1 MTITEDAES
10 APRRAAPVKRGSLRK
25 RAYDQ
30 LKQMILSGALSPGER
45 LSEIRLSTALGVSR
59 TPLREAL
66 MSLET
71 EGLVIGKPNSGYIVV
86 QLDIE
91 TVREL
96 LVAREGLDGY
106 AAELAARTATNADL
120 DRLRGVMEQIEDLGR
135 TRTRAPEHIAREL
148 ELGLKV
154 HEVIVAAT
162 GNRILCEMTT
172 RIYEQLRTALWLE
185 VLWIDLWDEA
195 VAEHRAIVEAV
206 IARDGPQASEAA
218 RRHVRGSIENI
229 SRIQNIQLHR
239 RRAGGLLPLAGV

>member
-1 MTITEDAES
+1 MTSIQDTESPSLHTE
-10 APRRAAPVKRGSLRK
+10 PVKRGSLRK
-25 RAYDQ
+25 RAYSE

-45 LSEIRLSTALGVSR
+45 LSELRLSGVLGLSR

-66 MSLET
+66 MQLET
-71 EGLVIGKPNSGYIVV
+71 EGLVIGKPNNGYVVV
-86 QLDIE
+86 QLDLA
-91 TVREL
+91 TVHDL

-106 AAELAARTATNADL
+106 AAELAAKTASEADL
-120 DRLRGVMEQIEDLGR
+120 ERLRAVMQEIEELGR

-162 GNRILCEMTT
+162 GNRILGEMTT

-195 VAEHRAIVEAV
+195 VAEHRAIAEAV
-206 IARDGPQASEAA
+206 IARDGRQASEAA
-218 RRHVRGSIENI
+218 RRHVRSSLENI
-229 SRIQNIQLHR
+229 SRIQDIQLHR
-239 RRAGGLLPLAGV
+239 QRAGGLIPSNA